1 MNAGDD
7 KKRERQAPQPATW
20 RPGYLAALAGVL
32 ALVLGVFAWY
42 ELRDSRRLMLE
53 IMEAGAVSQVEAVA
67 RAGEN
72 ALRADE
78 EALALV
84 VERLLDNARLLRDL
98 EERQG
103 LTDALLQRVADDNAL
118 FAVDVVDEAGQL
130 LRSSRLQQVSDFEM
144 EIWREELE
152 LLYRGQE
159 EEQFFFGVNDAVAAA
174 VARPVGGA
182 VVVQV
187 ESERMLAL
195 RRTSGTGRLIQEIGE
210 NPGVVYMVLQDTL
223 GILAASLNL
232 AEIGRL
238 NGDVFLEEALA
249 GREAVSRLTKFE
261 GEPVLETV
269 LAFVVEGE
277 PIGLLRIGLALDAI
291 KRQVA
296 RDKLQLVLLAGL
308 LVVLG
313 GVGAGVVAIRQN
325 YALLDEAYGRVQ
337 TYSSRILGQMADGVV
352 ATDPQGRIEV
362 FNQTAERLFGVAA
375 AAALGRSYAEVL
387 DDLEPLVQAVE
398 EDREVLGQT
407 CDYRPARGSALTLAV
422 STSLVRNSKGEV
434 ETVVAVIQDLSEK
447 VAMEANLR
455 RRDRLASMGVLA
467 SGVAHEVRNPLNAIS
482 VIVQRLAREFK
493 PRADQEEYG
502 QLIGVVRDEVERVNR
517 IVKQFL
523 SLARPPQLQV
533 DDVDLES
540 LLQRSARVIT
550 SRAAAKGLTV
560 VESGFSG
567 IGRIEADAEQLEQ
580 VLSNLLS
587 NAVEATAD
595 GEIGL
600 SARAIGDD
608 GVEIVVEDTG
618 AGIPAAQLER
628 IFDLYF
634 TTKAEGTGLG
644 LSLVHRI
651 VSEHGGRINVESE
664 AGAGTVFT
672 LFLPRRG

>member
-7 KKRERQAPQPATW
+7 KKRERRVPQPATW

-32 ALVLGVFAWY
+32 ALVLGVFAWH

-103 LTDALLQRVADDNAL
+103 LTDALLQRVAVDNAL

-144 EIWREELE
+144 EIWGEELE
-152 LLYRGQE
+152 SLYRGQE
-159 EEQFFFGVNDAVAAA
+159 EEQFFFGMNDAVAAA

-223 GILAASLNL
+223 GILAASLDL

-238 NGDVFLEEALA
+238 SGDVFLEEALA
-249 GREAVSRLTKFE
+249 GREAVSRLTQFE
-261 GEPVLETV
+261 GEAILETV

-313 GVGAGVVAIRQN
+313 GVGAGVVAIRQT

-375 AAALGRSYAEVL
+375 AAALGRPYAEVL
-387 DDLEPLVQAVE
+387 DDLGPLVQAVE
-398 EDREVLGQT
+398 EEREVLGQT
-407 CDYRPARGSALTLAV
+407 CDYRPARGSALTLAL

-447 VAMEANLR
+447 VAMEAHLR

-482 VIVQRLAREFK
+482 VIVQRLAREFE

-533 DDVDLES
+533 DEVDLES
-540 LLQRSARVIT
+540 LLQRSVRVIT

-560 VESGFSG
+560 ESDFAG

-580 VLSNLLS
+580 VLLNLLS

-600 SARAIGDD
+600 SARAVGDD

-651 VSEHGGRINVESE
+651 VSEHEGRINVESE
-664 AGAGTVFT
+664 AGAGTIFT